1 MITGL
6 FVGFLLG
13 FVLQRGRFC
22 VVGAYRDLFLTK
34 KATIFIA
41 LFIVIALQ
49 SVGVWILHDLGI
61 IAFKN
66 REFYWLSTII
76 GGIIFGFGMVIAGGC
91 ATGTWYRAGEGLVG
105 SIVALFCYALGAAM
119 TKYGALHFIQ
129 ENLNVYTTRDS
140 MIFQTLNV
148 SPWVLVIVLC
158 LATLFFALKELS
170 KPKLKIARLK
180 PKKEG
185 ISHILFEKAWHPF
198 VTAILVAIIAIVAWV
213 LSTWSGRAD
222 GLGITTPSANLMM
235 FLTTGNTGIVDW
247 GVFLVLGIVF
257 GIAMISVGISTIRY
271 SIRTS
276 SLENLYE
283 SELKKI
289 LNHYSAYIQQLGSD
303 FDFKDY
309 QILKIDTFEDMLEI
323 RDTIK
328 QPILMKE
335 NEDKTGAYFLIPSNT
350 KILYVYRIKIG
361 DISE

>member
-91 ATGTWYRAGEGLVG
+91 ATGTWYRAGEGLIG

-222 GLGITTPSANLMM
+222 GLGITTPSANLMI

-247 GVFLVLGIVF
+247 GVFLVLGIFIGSFSAAKLSNEFRFRLPDMRTLALSACGGILMGF
-257 GIAMISVGISTIRY
+257 GASLAGGCTIGNGLVQTSLFSYQGWVAMIFFIIG
-271 SIRTS
+271 
-276 SLENLYE
+276 
-283 SELKKI
+283 
-289 LNHYSAYIQQLGSD
+289 AYIATYM
-303 FDFKDY
+303 F
-309 QILKIDTFEDMLEI
+309 I
-323 RDTIK
+323 IK
-328 QPILMKE
+328 KNVNAGFTTLAGGQYAK
-335 NEDKTGAYFLIPSNT
+335 
-350 KILYVYRIKIG
+350 
-361 DISE
+361 